1 MTLGK
6 FVTLYRIG
14 GPTYY
19 MERGLGVERH
29 WGKLWL
35 IPAIVFVVG
44 IFSTFFVT
52 SSNLTAAQVVS
63 GAFHLPTLHFGSLAV
78 EGEILVGILLAA
90 LTYVITSGG
99 TKKIGSLF
107 SKLVPFMSI
116 LYILMGIVMILVNI
130 TRVPGAVAAIFTNA
144 FTGTAAVGGSAP
156 CLSIQKQGR
165 TQ

>member
-35 IPAIVFVVG
+35 IPAIVFGVG

-130 TRVPGAVAAIFTNA
+130 TRVPGAVTAIFTNA

-156 CLSIQKQGR
+156 CLGIQKERKQ
-165 TQ
+165 